1 MNIGLHDTQSYSGFK
16 KSYGLQVKRL
26 LVKKLQAKGL
36 QVKKLQVA
44 GNSRNLVTRNQ
55 KEKLQVTNQP

>member
-16 KSYGLQVKRL
+16 KSYWLNSYKQKGY
-26 LVKKLQAKGL
+26 KLQGYKFTCIP
-36 QVKKLQVA
+36 VTRK
-44 GNSRNLVTRNQ
+44 LVTRNQ